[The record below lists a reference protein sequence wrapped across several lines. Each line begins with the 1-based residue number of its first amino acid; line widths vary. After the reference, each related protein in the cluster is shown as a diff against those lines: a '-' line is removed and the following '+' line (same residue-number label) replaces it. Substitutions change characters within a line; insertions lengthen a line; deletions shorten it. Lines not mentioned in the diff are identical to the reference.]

1 VQAGR
6 IVLLATLGTLA
17 IAAPG
22 SAQQDS
28 AQIRRLT
35 EQVEAIT
42 RELEALKLG
51 RDVVAEA
58 DTSVT
63 GLGPAASKVYRV
75 RQGVSIGGYGEV
87 LYENFAGERE
97 DGAVSGKLDRI
108 DALRAILYVGYK
120 FTDRFLFNSEIE
132 FEHANT
138 EGAGSV
144 AVEFAY
150 LEYRSSPAFGARA
163 GLLLVPMGFINEQH
177 EPPVYLGARRPLT
190 ETYVIPSTW
199 RENGLGAFGG
209 FGDFTWRAYLINGL
223 DATGVGESG
232 AEGFSASEGIRG
244 GRQGG
249 AKAAIEDVA
258 GVARVDWSGLPGLT
272 VGFSGYL
279 GNSGQSATLPS
290 DPSVVVD
297 ARTTVLEG
305 HAEYRGHGFELR
317 VLAALTDVDDAAEVN
332 EVLGYTDD
340 ASVGSRLSGWYM
352 QAGYDVLR
360 GLRTEQQLI
369 PYLRYEEVDTQA
381 EVPAGFARNPANER
395 AAVTFGAAWRPIT
408 QVSVKADYQWLTNEA
423 ESGVNQLNVSLG
435 WLF

>member
-1 VQAGR
+1 VVR
-6 IVLLATLGTLA
+6 IVLLASLGALA

-22 SAQQDS
+22 HAQQDS

-42 RELEALKLG
+42 RELEALTLG

-58 DTSVT
+58 DSTVT

-75 RQGVSIGGYGEV
+75 RQGVSLGGYGEV

-97 DGAVSGKLDRI
+97 DGALSGTRDRI
-108 DALRAILYVGYK
+108 DALRAIVYVGYK
-120 FTDRFLFNSEIE
+120 FTDRLLFNSEIE
-132 FEHANT
+132 FEHGNT

-150 LEYRSSPAFGARA
+150 LEYRASPAFGVRA
-163 GLLLVPMGFINEQH
+163 GMLLVPMGFINEQH
-177 EPPVYLGARRPLT
+177 EPPVFLGARRPLT

-199 RENGLGAFGG
+199 HENGLGAFGTAA
-209 FGDFTWRAYLINGL
+209 DFTWRAYLVNGL

-258 GVARVDWSGLPGLT
+258 GVARVDWSGVPGVT
-272 VGFSGYL
+272 VSVSGYL
-279 GNSGQSATLPS
+279 GNSGQAAALPS
-290 DPSVVVD
+290 DPSLAVE
-297 ARTTVLEG
+297 ARTSVLEG

-317 VLAALTDVDDAAEVN
+317 ALAAVSDVDDAAQVN

-340 ASVGSRLSGWYM
+340 ASIGSRLTGWYV

-360 GLRTEQQLI
+360 GLTTEQQLV
-369 PYLRYEEVDTQA
+369 PYVRYEEVNTQA
-381 EVPAGFARNPANER
+381 EVPGGFAKDPANDR
-395 AAVTFGAAWRPIT
+395 AAITFGAAWRPIT
-408 QVSVKADYQWLTNEA
+408 QVAVKVDYQWLTNDA
-423 ESGVNQLNVSLG
+423 ESGVDQLNVSLG

>member
-1 VQAGR
+1 VRVVRVA
-6 IVLLATLGTLA
+6 LLTSLSALA

-22 SAQQDS
+22 HAQQDS
-28 AQIRRLT
+28 AQVRRLT

-51 RDVVAEA
+51 RDVVAQA
-58 DTSVT
+58 DSTVT

-97 DGAVSGKLDRI
+97 DGAVSGQRDRI
-108 DALRAILYVGYK
+108 DALRAIVYVGYK
-120 FTDRFLFNSEIE
+120 FTDRLLFNSEIE
-132 FEHANT
+132 FEHGNT

-150 LEYRSSPAFGARA
+150 LEYRASPAFGARA
-163 GLLLVPMGFINEQH
+163 GMLLVPMGFINEQH
-177 EPPVYLGARRPLT
+177 EPPVFLGARRPLT

-199 RENGLGAFGG
+199 HENGLGAFGSA
-209 FGDFTWRAYLINGL
+209 GDFTWRAYLVNGL

-258 GVARVDWSGLPGLT
+258 GVARVDWSGVPGVT
-272 VGFSGYL
+272 FGVSGYL
-279 GNSGQSATLPS
+279 GNSGQAATLPS
-290 DPSVVVD
+290 DPSVVVE
-297 ARTTVLEG
+297 ARTSVLEG

-317 VLAALTDVDDAAEVN
+317 ALAAASDVDDAAQVN
-332 EVLGYTDD
+332 EVLGVAGDE
-340 ASVGSRLSGWYM
+340 SIGSRLTGWYV

-369 PYLRYEEVDTQA
+369 PYLRYEEVNTQA
-381 EVPAGFARNPANER
+381 EVPGGFATNPATDR
-395 AAVTFGAAWRPIT
+395 TALTFGAAWRPIT
-408 QVSVKADYQWLTNEA
+408 QVSVKADYQWLTNDA
-423 ESGVNQLNVSLG
+423 DSGVNQLNVSLG